1 MKMYKDLE
9 NEIWESLLKAAVI
22 ENSLGHSFD
31 YRIQFYS
38 AALLC

>member
-22 ENSLGHSFD
+22 ENSLNEIKD
-31 YRIQFYS
+31 YPS
-38 AALLC
+38 E